1 MKDFGMQAKVSWIGY
16 LRFVIIF
23 LLVGLLVTQFAS
35 IPLIW
40 AGETLFG
47 DIGVT
52 VMSVAAYIAA
62 PLLCLFYCLY
72 RLFHFRAYTDDEG
85 VWFYSGYFPWSEG
98 IRGVRWEN
106 FDQVLYQPSMFSW
119 FTRSYR
125 IFLQDRYGNRITVK
139 DLYNGHRW
147 GGNVN
152 NLFTA
157 KRH

>member
-1 MKDFGMQAKVSWIGY
+1 MQAKVSWIGY

-62 PLLCLFYCLY
+62 PLLCLFYCL
-72 RLFHFRAYTDDEG
+72 
-85 VWFYSGYFPWSEG
+85 
-98 IRGVRWEN
+98 
-106 FDQVLYQPSMFSW
+106 
-119 FTRSYR
+119 
-125 IFLQDRYGNRITVK
+125 
-139 DLYNGHRW
+139 
-147 GGNVN
+147 
-152 NLFTA
+152 
-157 KRH
+157 

>member
-1 MKDFGMQAKVSWIGY
+1 MQAKVSWIGY

-106 FDQVLYQPSMFSW
+106 FDRKTPLKYYSNFSIIIVLFQVPVRFERAFFYFISEYS
-119 FTRSYR
+119 S
-125 IFLQDRYGNRITVK
+125 
-139 DLYNGHRW
+139 
-147 GGNVN
+147 
-152 NLFTA
+152 
-157 KRH
+157 